1 MATASD
7 KTLLPLSP
15 MDAVMHGF
23 GFVILYIFPPSSS
36 SYNLDKLQSSF
47 ISLVEQDYRILI
59 GELYVD
65 PSTGVVNV
73 KQTAESLEKGA
84 EGILFETNPE
94 NPKTTEQAIQERSL
108 DLMPTTRGETELIC
122 VKGTLL
128 NDGGL
133 AIGVNASHTLFDG
146 EAMFTFMTVWGQ
158 HYSGVPKEQR
168 LVVNHDRHLLKG
180 KGKPSAMQHPEFRV
194 VAESD
199 DAASSYVSTVDAIT
213 ALFTILISRARGHGQ
228 NVRITTGV
236 NARRRLEP
244 PLPPNYVGNVIF
256 NAFSTFT
263 STELQLSEEKGVSPM
278 ILGKLARR
286 VRESILQRTDE
297 YLRDAIDFLTEQSDI
312 AAVQVGTNFVF
323 GHDLMFTS
331 WLHMGMY
338 NAEFDGIHPWFACAP
353 QLPCYD
359 GFVMVTEARKGGD
372 GIDVGVFLE
381 CTAMEKLKKI
391 FAEQTLNIMA
401 TIATPVEIE
410 GDVLIPLSA
419 MDAVMNT
426 YRVVVLYIYPPPS
439 SEASAFNL
447 DKLQRSF
454 VTLVNEDYPVL
465 VGELHVHGKTISV
478 KQTPVSRNQGAK
490 GIRFETIPISYHTT
504 NDAIDS
510 LSWEFMPKPR
520 AQKEIIAVKG
530 SILAD
535 GGMAIGVDCSH
546 VLFDGESMLTFM
558 KVWNQHY
565 SKVRKNARLVVNHDR
580 YLLSG
585 TRETPRLSHPEFLI
599 APLEPLVR
607 RKDGS
612 TSKFARDCS
621 RPQPR
626 EGSAQATKIPGGV
639 WKDAKP
645 PGHTIF
651 KYY

>member
-36 SYNLDKLQSSF
+36 PYNLDKLQSSF

-133 AIGVNASHTLFDG
+133 AIGINASHTLFDG

-158 HYSGVPKEQR
+158 HYSGVSKEQR

-194 VAESD
+194 VAESRANNEAQVPPATTHELFHFTPEMMSKIKQVASNGLKGD

-391 FAEQTLNIMA
+391 FAE
-401 TIATPVEIE
+401 V
-410 GDVLIPLSA
+410 
-419 MDAVMNT
+419 T
-426 YRVVVLYIYPPPS
+426 YL
-439 SEASAFNL
+439 
-447 DKLQRSF
+447 
-454 VTLVNEDYPVL
+454 
-465 VGELHVHGKTISV
+465 
-478 KQTPVSRNQGAK
+478 
-490 GIRFETIPISYHTT
+490 
-504 NDAIDS
+504 
-510 LSWEFMPKPR
+510 
-520 AQKEIIAVKG
+520 
-530 SILAD
+530 
-535 GGMAIGVDCSH
+535 
-546 VLFDGESMLTFM
+546 
-558 KVWNQHY
+558 
-565 SKVRKNARLVVNHDR
+565 
-580 YLLSG
+580 
-585 TRETPRLSHPEFLI
+585 
-599 APLEPLVR
+599 
-607 RKDGS
+607 
-612 TSKFARDCS
+612 
-621 RPQPR
+621 
-626 EGSAQATKIPGGV
+626 
-639 WKDAKP
+639 
-645 PGHTIF
+645 
-651 KYY
+651 

>member
-36 SYNLDKLQSSF
+36 PYNLDKLQSSF

-133 AIGVNASHTLFDG
+133 AIGINASHTLFDG

-158 HYSGVPKEQR
+158 HYSGVSKEQR

-194 VAESD
+194 VAESRANNEAQVPPATTHELFHFTPEMMSKIKQVASNGLKGD
-199 DAASSYVSTVDAIT
+199 DAASSYHRIAVK
-213 ALFTILISRARGHGQ
+213 RGEGS
-228 NVRITTGV
+228 
-236 NARRRLEP
+236 
-244 PLPPNYVGNVIF
+244 
-256 NAFSTFT
+256 FSHDT
-263 STELQLSEEKGVSPM
+263 
-278 ILGKLARR
+278 RR

-391 FAEQTLNIMA
+391 FAE
-401 TIATPVEIE
+401 V
-410 GDVLIPLSA
+410 
-419 MDAVMNT
+419 T
-426 YRVVVLYIYPPPS
+426 YL
-439 SEASAFNL
+439 
-447 DKLQRSF
+447 
-454 VTLVNEDYPVL
+454 
-465 VGELHVHGKTISV
+465 
-478 KQTPVSRNQGAK
+478 
-490 GIRFETIPISYHTT
+490 
-504 NDAIDS
+504 
-510 LSWEFMPKPR
+510 
-520 AQKEIIAVKG
+520 
-530 SILAD
+530 
-535 GGMAIGVDCSH
+535 
-546 VLFDGESMLTFM
+546 
-558 KVWNQHY
+558 
-565 SKVRKNARLVVNHDR
+565 
-580 YLLSG
+580 
-585 TRETPRLSHPEFLI
+585 
-599 APLEPLVR
+599 
-607 RKDGS
+607 
-612 TSKFARDCS
+612 
-621 RPQPR
+621 
-626 EGSAQATKIPGGV
+626 
-639 WKDAKP
+639 
-645 PGHTIF
+645 
-651 KYY
+651 